1 MASYQRL
8 QRCILQ
14 GSMFSAT
21 TPEMKENQHID
32 TKRLILA
39 SQSPR
44 RKDLL
49 EEAGVLI
56 DIIPSHADEILP
68 EGVDPANCAMELA
81 RLKARDIA
89 TAHPGRWVL
98 GADTIVVVDEDI
110 LGKPE
115 SSDDAHRM
123 LVALSGRAHQVCTG
137 FCLINNALGRE
148 ICEVV
153 TTDVTFKVLSPAEIS
168 WYIKT
173 GEPFDKAGA
182 YGIQGKG
189 ASLVRE
195 IKGSYTNVVGLPI
208 CEVMDHLK
216 AIELVE
222 FK

>member
-1 MASYQRL
+1 
-8 QRCILQ
+8 
-14 GSMFSAT
+14 
-21 TPEMKENQHID
+21 MKENQHID
-32 TKRLILA
+32 TKQLILA

-68 EGVDPANCAMELA
+68 QGVKPAGCAMALA
-81 RLKARDIA
+81 CIKARDVA
-89 TAHPGRWVL
+89 KTHPEQWVL
-98 GADTIVVVDEDI
+98 GADTLVVVDDMI

-115 SSDDAHRM
+115 SNDDARRM
-123 LVALSGRAHQVCTG
+123 LRALSGRAHQVCTG
-137 FCLINNALGRE
+137 FCLIHTSLGRE

-153 TTDVTFKVLSPAEIS
+153 TTDVTFKELSEAEIS
-168 WYIKT
+168 WYIAT

-189 ASLVRE
+189 ASLVKA
-195 IKGSYTNVVGLPI
+195 ITGSYTNVVGLPI
-208 CEVMDHLK
+208 CEVVEHLK
-216 AIELVE
+216 AIDLVE

>member
-1 MASYQRL
+1 MRRFAL
-8 QRCILQ
+8 H
-14 GSMFSAT
+14 GGWFSVT

-32 TKRLILA
+32 TKRLVLA

-68 EGVDPANCAMELA
+68 EGVGPATCAKELA
-81 RLKARDIA
+81 RLKARDVA
-89 TAHPGRWVL
+89 AAYPDRWVL
-98 GADTIVVVDEDI
+98 GADTIVVVDEVI

-115 SSDDAHRM
+115 SGDDARRM
-123 LVALSGRAHQVCTG
+123 LGALSGRAHQVCTG
-137 FCLINNALGRE
+137 FCLMNTSLDRE

-153 TTDVTFKVLSPAEIS
+153 TTDVTFKTLSPAEIN
-168 WYIKT
+168 WYVET

-195 IKGSYTNVVGLPI
+195 INGSYTNVVGLPI
-208 CEVMDHLK
+208 CEVVVHLK
-216 AIELVE
+216 AIDLVE
-222 FK
+222 FR